1 MLTLFSSLFFLIVSI
16 ICLAVYVGL
25 YVCVAKMAQNRRRN
39 PVLWLI
45 LSFLGT
51 PLLMCI
57 ILFFIGDANGDGTWQ

>member
-1 MLTLFSSLFFLIVSI
+1 MLALFSSLFFLIVAL
-16 ICLAVYVGL
+16 ICLAIYVGL
-25 YVCVAKMAQNRRRN
+25 YVCVAKMAQDRRRN

-57 ILFFIGDANGDGTWQ
+57 ILYCIGDATGDGTWQ